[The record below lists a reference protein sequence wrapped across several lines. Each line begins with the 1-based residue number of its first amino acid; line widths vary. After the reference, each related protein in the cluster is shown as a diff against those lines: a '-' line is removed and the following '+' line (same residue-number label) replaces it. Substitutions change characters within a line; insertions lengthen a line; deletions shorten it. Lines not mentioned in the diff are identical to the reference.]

1 MKRLKVLFIIN
12 IIMTTIASTIS
23 ACAAG
28 YLYSR
33 SDVRYDNTAS
43 GTTAQNLQ
51 DAITE
56 LYTTSNDSTV
66 LRTRIYPVGSVYM
79 SVTDSTVSS
88 VQSRFGG
95 TWEKFAAGKM
105 IIGVDSSD
113 SDFNAPL
120 KTGVAKTHRHEN
132 GDLRAQI
139 GAFDSRPSSIGY
151 VATGASDP
159 ATGASAPKTT
169 YGISGS
175 TTYTSRAFNHYTP
188 VLGYTN
194 TKSSLQPYI
203 TAYIYRRIA

>member
-1 MKRLKVLFIIN
+1 MKRLKALFIIN

-23 ACAAG
+23 VCAAG
-28 YLYSR
+28 YLYSS
-33 SDVRYDNTAS
+33 SDVSYDNTSS

-56 LYTTSNDSTV
+56 LYAQSNDYTE

-120 KTGVAKTHRHEN
+120 KTGGAKTHRHEN

-159 ATGASAPKTT
+159 ATGAGGGNIT
-169 YGISGS
+169 YGVIIGS
-175 TTYTSRAFNHYTP
+175 QITGKKFNHYTP

-194 TKSSLQPYI
+194 TKSNVMQYV
-203 TAYIYRRIA
+203 TVYMYRRTA